1 MSQFDE
7 LREEI
12 EALHSEYQDE
22 ASATLGD
29 DMTRYGETQGALEAL
44 QELRERVKEID
55 EE

>member
-1 MSQFDE
+1 MSEFEE
-7 LREEI
+7 LRSEI

-22 ASATLGD
+22 ASETLGD

-44 QELRERVKEID
+44 QELREKAREI